1 MTNDSGGR
9 KALDAAKRM
18 LKEKGYYIVLFL
30 CIAAVGIS
38 GYVFIRTAI
47 SAHKGGVTLAPDAG
61 AQSTLDVPL
70 TARDDD
76 DRASASASSS
86 TADTDTADAAV
97 TTMTDAEVGQIAA
110 DTVIRPVAGETIAA
124 YSMDALA
131 YNETLR
137 DWRVHCGVDIAA
149 QPGAQVLAAKAGTV
163 SAVYDDEFYG
173 TTVELT
179 HAGGYRTVYSNLTPT
194 ALVDVGS
201 SVAAG
206 AVLGAVGDTAVA
218 ECASAP
224 HLHFAVLLGSEYV
237 DPEAFLS

>member
-47 SAHKGGVTLAPDAG
+47 SAHRGGSVTLAPD

-70 TARDDD
+70 TAKD
-76 DRASASASSS
+76 DRSEAASSASAPASD
-86 TADTDTADAAV
+86 ADEQDAAV

-110 DTVIRPVAGETIAA
+110 ETVIRPVAGETIAA

-149 QPGAQVLAAKAGTV
+149 QSGAQVLAAKAGTV
-163 SAVYDDEFYG
+163 SAVYDDDFYG

-179 HAGGYRTVYSNLTPT
+179 HAGGYRTVYANLTPT
-194 ALVDVGS
+194 ALVDVGQT
-201 SVAAG
+201 VAAG
-206 AVLGAVGDTAVA
+206 AVLGAVGDTAIA

-224 HLHFAVLLGSEYV
+224 HLHFAVLLGGEYV
-237 DPEAFLS
+237 DPETFLS